1 VLDPKQLLDQFL
13 GANVGADLRSAG
25 RQVKQRLDEAGGTNA
40 FAGGAIAGG
49 LLGMMLGGRRAH
61 RGGLFGYG
69 GAAALGA
76 LAMRA
81 YQSYEQERATRA
93 RAPQAAAVL
102 PHAVAAADGSPFEL
116 VLVRAMIGAAKA
128 DGHIDATEQRRLFAE
143 VERIG
148 LDAEAKAYVFELLT
162 QDVDIESLARSVTS
176 EEQAAELYLA
186 ARLGID
192 ADEPAERA
200 YLDTL
205 ASRLDLPGELRARL
219 DEAGSAK

>member
-1 VLDPKQLLDQFL
+1 
-13 GANVGADLRSAG
+13 
-25 RQVKQRLDEAGGTNA
+25 
-40 FAGGAIAGG
+40 
-49 LLGMMLGGRRAH
+49 
-61 RGGLFGYG
+61 
-69 GAAALGA
+69 
-76 LAMRA
+76 
-81 YQSYEQERATRA
+81 
-93 RAPQAAAVL
+93 VL